1 MCGRYT
7 IFTEDEIV
15 EIRAIIQE
23 MSRMYGDGAVNTG
36 EIFPTNVA
44 PILTLSKNRLAP
56 SPVSWGFPRWDGKGV
71 IINARCETALEKP
84 TFSRPLLSRRC
95 VIPSTGFYEW
105 AYESTFAPQLSFFP
119 GESVHS
125 AKEPKVKLH
134 FRRPGEPM
142 LYMAGMVSTF
152 TDNMG
157 NTKDAFTILTTAA
170 NESMATFHDR
180 MPVILAASEC
190 EEWISSEGFM
200 REVLGRK
207 GPELEWRAA

>member
-1 MCGRYT
+1 MWAIYHFYRGRDCRNSRHHPKDEPDVRRWSRQHRRDLSDECCSYT
-7 IFTEDEIV
+7 DVVEQPPRAFTCIF
-15 EIRAIIQE
+15 
-23 MSRMYGDGAVNTG
+23 
-36 EIFPTNVA
+36 
-44 PILTLSKNRLAP
+44 
-56 SPVSWGFPRWDGKGV
+56 GFPRWDGKGV

-84 TFSRPLLSRRC
+84 TFSWPLMNRRC

-105 AYESTFAPQLSFFP
+105 AYESILAPQLSFFP
-119 GESVHS
+119 GENTHS

-142 LYMAGMVSTF
+142 LYMAGMMSTF
-152 TDNMG
+152 TDNTG
-157 NTKDAFTILTTAA
+157 NSKDAFTILTTAA
-170 NESMATFHDR
+170 NETMAPFHDR

-200 REVLGRK
+200 REVLTRM